1 MLWCP
6 QDKELV
12 SGKSEC
18 FISFFFSEE
27 LSYDEKSS
35 GQETEW
41 WVTIKDTQLSELVE
55 VGVWLSAAVE
65 QVL

>member
-18 FISFFFSEE
+18 LISFFSEE

-41 WVTIKDTQLSELVE
+41 WASIKDTQLSELVE
-55 VGVWLSAAVE
+55 AGVWLSAAVE